1 MFDRF
6 RLWSQQWFNDSE
18 VEKSHKNHTFFPN
31 NVSLGSSAIVKVPEQ
46 VGAAKIPL
54 RKVPRFPVP
63 KQGSQAGF
71 AKVPRKKFPGERF
84 PARGSQARFLSKVQ
98 EVPKN
103 SQEEVLKQGS
113 QRFRSQKF
121 TKVPKSGFP
130 SNLPKQGSQRFP
142 SKASKVARNRIPK
155 IFKGSRAQVPQDFQ
169 MFSGTD
175 SQARFPR
182 FPGRGSDA
190 RFPSKV
196 LRKRFP
202 GFPKVRK
209 NRFRSKVPK
218 SRFPSQVPK
227 QGSQEQVI
235 TRSRFAKIPNGS
247 QEQVPKQGSQEQVP
261 KQGYHARFPRIGVQE
276 QVPRNRFP
284 GTGSQASLPSKSS
297 EANPRNRFAS
307 KVSSVQEK
315 FWLFPTDGQ

>member
-98 EVPKN
+98 EVPKD
-103 SQEEVLKQGS
+103 SQEEVPKQGS
-113 QRFRSQKF
+113 QRFRF

-142 SKASKVARNRIPK
+142 SKASKVARNRIY
-155 IFKGSRAQVPQDFQ
+155 R
-169 MFSGTD
+169 
-175 SQARFPR
+175 
-182 FPGRGSDA
+182 
-190 RFPSKV
+190 
-196 LRKRFP
+196 
-202 GFPKVRK
+202 FPKVPER
-209 NRFRSKVPK
+209 RSP
-218 SRFPSQVPK
+218 
-227 QGSQEQVI
+227 
-235 TRSRFAKIPNGS
+235 KIPKGS
-247 QEQVPKQGSQEQVP
+247 QEQVPKSMFPRAGFQ
-261 KQGYHARFPRIGVQE
+261 ARFPGRE
-276 QVPRNRFP
+276 VPKD
-284 GTGSQASLPSKSS
+284 SQ
-297 EANPRNRFAS
+297 F
-307 KVSSVQEK
+307 
-315 FWLFPTDGQ
+315 